1 MLDFTI
7 GLTEGVAWPWPIA
20 VYLFLAGDFRGCG
33 CRCDLCEP
41 FQRRSPQHTHH
52 EGGDFDRF
60 YYDRSRHDLLVADLI
75 QSALL
80 LANSG
85 LLQPDFR
92 HEHRRD
98 GASVLYTARFR
109 ADVRCASAGNYVR
122 ELA

>member
-20 VYLFLAGDFRGCG
+20 VYLFLAGISGGAVAVAICVNLFRGVH
-33 CRCDLCEP
+33 LNT
-41 FQRRSPQHTHH
+41 THH

-60 YYDRSRHDLLVADLI
+60 YYDRSRHDLLGTGPD